1 MQTSTLVILLTGII
15 AMLVALVCFLVWRMA
30 RKNDELRHKNKVI
43 VQELERNQTLIERAV
58 SHGVSRAALLLALPM
73 LLALA
78 SCSDNDDNPAVPDEP
93 EPQLADY
100 TIIYYGHG
108 GGNLDMGLLENIMQM
123 YMADE
128 ESYKN
133 VSICTQ
139 YKYSSLE
146 SMQELYDQYS
156 ALLGQYFE
164 PGTPGYEEAQKE
176 LGIFK
181 AFYPY
186 AGKTARFVVDPGKA
200 FIWGGDDGD
209 APTEPDMSAFI
220 GPDNADITRTDSLTN
235 FINWAA
241 QACPARKYILV
252 LSDHGG
258 GYLPNDELPEGAA
271 AQARTRGVVYD
282 DGHKNSHFTAKTLA
296 QAISQAS
303 VRPSV
308 VYLDACLMN
317 TAEYQFELAPTT
329 DYLVLSTFV
338 VPGEGGNYTELV
350 DALSANPDNLEA
362 ALTRFAKATVEG
374 WDKSASER
382 ADGEDDEP
390 VYHDMSVYR
399 TADLDALGAEI
410 KTFTDR
416 LVDAYQNGGDEVRA
430 KIDKVTANAFR
441 INEQQP
447 EYDLID
453 YAVSL
458 TLALPDVFGSALN
471 SPLGEAFD
479 RSIVYQQSSHW
490 LMENAH
496 AVDLSVLLGCQG
508 HYTMLYDMGGQ
519 MPLPFS
525 FYADGT
531 TAVPFGDTTVPGKP
545 WGSTLDETYGQLRFD
560 RLTGWSRWLH
570 LNSQEPN
577 QECYTG
583 YNPFADII
591 LPDDLAPGE

>member
-1 MQTSTLVILLTGII
+1 M
-15 AMLVALVCFLVWRMA
+15 
-30 RKNDELRHKNKVI
+30 
-43 VQELERNQTLIERAV
+43 
-58 SHGVSRAALLLALPM
+58 LALPM
-73 LLALA
+73 LLGLA
-78 SCSDNDDNPAVPDEP
+78 SCSVSETDNPVITPDEP
-93 EPQLADY
+93 QQQLADY
-100 TIIYYGHG
+100 TIIWYGHG
-108 GGNLDMGLLENIMQM
+108 GGNLDFFLMQNVAQL

-146 SMQELYDQYS
+146 SMQALYDQYS

-164 PGTPGYEEAQKE
+164 PGTPDYEEALKE
-176 LGIFK
+176 LNIFK

-186 AGKTARFVVDPGKA
+186 AGKTTRLVVDPEEA
-200 FIWGGDDGD
+200 FVWGGDDGD
-209 APTEPDMSAFI
+209 EPTEPDMSAFI

-258 GYLPNDELPEGAA
+258 GYLPNDEMPEGAEA
-271 AQARTRGVVYD
+271 ARQTRGVVYD
-282 DGHKNSHFTAKTLA
+282 DGNDDRHFTAKSLA

-329 DYLVLSTFV
+329 DYLVLSTFI
-338 VPGEGGNYTELV
+338 VPGEGGNYPALI
-350 DALSANPDNLEA
+350 DALSENPDDLET
-362 ALTRFAKATVEG
+362 ALTGFAKATVEG
-374 WDKSASER
+374 WDKSAGER

-399 TADLDALGAEI
+399 TADLDALAAEI

-508 HYTMLYDMGGQ
+508 HYTLLYDMGGQ
-519 MPLPFS
+519 KPLPFC

-531 TAVPFGDTTVPGKP
+531 TAVVLDDMTMPGQP
-545 WGSTLDETYGQLRFD
+545 WGGTLDATYGQLRFD
-560 RLTGWSRWLH
+560 RLTGWSRWLR
-570 LNSQEPN
+570 LNQQEPN
-577 QECYTG
+577 PDCATG
-583 YNPFADII
+583 YNPFDRRKRK
-591 LPDDLAPGE
+591 

>member
-1 MQTSTLVILLTGII
+1 MIKSIFRLW
-15 AMLVALVCFLVWRMA
+15 M
-30 RKNDELRHKNKVI
+30 
-43 VQELERNQTLIERAV
+43 
-58 SHGVSRAALLLALPM
+58 LLAV
-73 LLALA
+73 LALA
-78 SCSDNDDNPAVPDEP
+78 SCSDNDDNPAVPDES
-93 EPQLADY
+93 EQLADY
-100 TIIYYGHG
+100 TIMWYGHG
-108 GGNLDMGLLENIMQM
+108 GGNLDMSLLENMMQF
-123 YMADE
+123 YKADE
-128 ESYKN
+128 ESYKR
-133 VSICTQ
+133 VSICAQ

-146 SMQELYDQYS
+146 SMQALYEQYT

-164 PGTPGYEEAQKE
+164 PGTPDYEEAQKE
-176 LGIFK
+176 LDIFK
-181 AFYPY
+181 AFYPF
-186 AGKTARFVVDPGKA
+186 AEKPSRFVVDPEKA
-200 FIWGGDDGD
+200 VVWGGDDDD
-209 APTEPDMSAFI
+209 APTESDMSAFI
-220 GPDNADITRTDSLTN
+220 GADNADITRTDSLTN

-241 QACPARKYILV
+241 QVCPARKYILV

-258 GYLPNDELPEGAA
+258 GYLPHDELPAAAA

-338 VPGEGGNYTELV
+338 VPGEGGNYTALV
-350 DALSANPDNLEA
+350 DALSANPDDLEQ
-362 ALTRFAKATVEG
+362 ALTRFVKATVEG

-382 ADGEDDEP
+382 ADGEDEP

-410 KTFTDR
+410 KTFTDC

-458 TLALPDVFGSALN
+458 TLALPEVFGSPVN
-471 SPLGEAFD
+471 SPLGQAFD

-496 AVDLSVLLGCQG
+496 AVDLSVLLCCQG
-508 HYTMLYDMGGQ
+508 HYTLLYDMGGQ
-519 MPLPFS
+519 KPLPFS

-531 TAVPFGDTTVPGKP
+531 TALALDDMTVPGQP
-545 WGSTLDETYGQLRFD
+545 WGGTLDETYGQLRFD
-560 RLTGWSRWLH
+560 RLTGWSCWLR
-570 LNSQEPN
+570 LNSQQPN

-583 YNPFADII
+583 YNPFADIT
-591 LPDDLAPGE
+591 LPDDFAPGE